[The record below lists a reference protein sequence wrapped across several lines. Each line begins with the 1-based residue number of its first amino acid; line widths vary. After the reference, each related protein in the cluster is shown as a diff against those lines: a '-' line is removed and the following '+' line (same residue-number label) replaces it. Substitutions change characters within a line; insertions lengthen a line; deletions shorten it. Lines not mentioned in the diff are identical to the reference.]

1 MLYWAVL
8 VLLVD
13 DHLGRRPPLLLPGL
27 NEVEHRQSVAMKVAG
42 VKEAV
47 RSPAAWAWAHSRAV
61 ESDPSDTC
69 YYFPVGVRRH
79 QYLDGNDTHPTYLRK
94 FQLII
99 HRLMYMPCPTVQY
112 HMEMH
117 ACP

>member
-61 ESDPSDTC
+61 ESDPSDIRYLIYT
-69 YYFPVGVRRH
+69 YFQRVLSVYTGTWYVPR
-79 QYLDGNDTHPTYLRK
+79 DGNDTHPTYRSK
-94 FQLII
+94 KI
-99 HRLMYMPCPTVQY
+99 PVK
-112 HMEMH
+112 
-117 ACP
+117 